1 MRVHDLTDATPLRSH
16 PVAVPPKNRTR
27 SFAAEARKTR
37 KERFARM
44 RAIAHLANQ
53 LDTPYATYRRPGA
66 FLAHVAENL
75 DRGRP
80 TTVEDVLPFHDF
92 VTNHRGDAIYVTEI
106 VADTYGKPEAN
117 FVIAIRFAARAT
129 DNRFQAVMLPLK
141 GSYYV
146 GMMESIPDEMK

>member
-27 SFAAEARKTR
+27 NFAAEARKTR

-44 RAIAHLANQ
+44 RAIASIANR

-66 FLAHVAENL
+66 FLDRVAEDL

-80 TTVEDVLPFHDF
+80 TTVEDVSPFHDF

-106 VADTYGKPEAN
+106 VADTYGKSEAN
-117 FVIAIRFAARAT
+117 FVIAIRFAPRAAE
-129 DNRFQAVMLPLK
+129 RFQAVMLPLK

-146 GMMESIPDEMK
+146 GVMEPIPDEMK